1 MNKDNFEGG
10 VRSAV
15 GQGERFVGAATDD
28 KTSEVKG
35 AYNEVAG
42 SAQSAW
48 GSAKEAAKEMTDTGS
63 IPDLSRLRDDIAKL
77 TQTVSD
83 LAQKQVASS
92 RDQVATVVGAA
103 GDSLS
108 QSAAVAQDKFAA
120 VEGDVEARIKKESV
134 GGRRCCRL
142 DRVVDWQNELSPVR
156 PTLELL
162 GELAEQTRALAQV
175 ELALVRAELSER
187 SALVSSSLTKVGAG
201 LVCLPIGFA
210 LFLVAVSL
218 ALRRF
223 GIPASRF

>member
-28 KTSEVKG
+28 KTSDATG

-48 GSAKEAAKEMTDTGS
+48 GSATDAAKEMTDTGS

-92 RDQVATVVGAA
+92 RDQMASAVGAA

-120 VEGDVEARIKKESV
+120 VEGDVEARIKKNPWGAV
-134 GGRRCCRL
+134 A
-142 DRVVDWQNELSPVR
+142 V
-156 PTLELL
+156 
-162 GELAEQTRALAQV
+162 
-175 ELALVRAELSER
+175 
-187 SALVSSSLTKVGAG
+187 AG
-201 LVCLPIGFA
+201 LIG
-210 LFLVAVSL
+210 LLIGKMS
-218 ALRRF
+218 
-223 GIPASRF
+223 

>member
-1 MNKDNFEGG
+1 MIKDNFEGG

-15 GQGERFVGAATDD
+15 GQGERIVGAATDD
-28 KTSEVKG
+28 KASEVRG

-48 GSAKEAAKEMTDTGS
+48 GSAKDAAKEMTDTGS

-92 RDQVATVVGAA
+92 RDQMATAVGAA

-120 VEGDVEARIKKESV
+120 VEGDVEARIKKNPWGAV
-134 GGRRCCRL
+134 A
-142 DRVVDWQNELSPVR
+142 V
-156 PTLELL
+156 
-162 GELAEQTRALAQV
+162 
-175 ELALVRAELSER
+175 
-187 SALVSSSLTKVGAG
+187 AG
-201 LVCLPIGFA
+201 LIG
-210 LFLVAVSL
+210 LLIGKMS
-218 ALRRF
+218 
-223 GIPASRF
+223 

>member
-28 KTSEVKG
+28 KASEVRG

-48 GSAKEAAKEMTDTGS
+48 GSAKDAAKEMTDSGS
-63 IPDLSRLRDDIAKL
+63 IPDLSRLREDIAKL

-92 RDQVATVVGAA
+92 

-108 QSAAVAQDKFAA
+108 QSAAAAQDKFAA
-120 VEGDVEARIKKESV
+120 VEGDVEARIKKNPWGAV
-134 GGRRCCRL
+134 A
-142 DRVVDWQNELSPVR
+142 V
-156 PTLELL
+156 
-162 GELAEQTRALAQV
+162 
-175 ELALVRAELSER
+175 
-187 SALVSSSLTKVGAG
+187 AG
-201 LVCLPIGFA
+201 LIG
-210 LFLVAVSL
+210 LLIGKMS
-218 ALRRF
+218 
-223 GIPASRF
+223 